1 MTSPINATVLQVLHC
16 KGEFSGASQG
26 RPLLVVGD
34 LSQRIAR
41 AVIGERDAAMIALG
55 QVAEIWI
62 EGEGQRWR
70 GHVTGRSNIMGAR
83 SVRSLER
90 P

>member
-1 MTSPINATVLQVLHC
+1 MLQLLHRE
-16 KGEFSGASQG
+16 GEFSGASQG

-34 LSQRIAR
+34 LSQRITR
-41 AVIGERDAAMIALG
+41 AEIGERDADKIALG

-70 GHVTGRSNIMGAR
+70 GHVTGRLSMMGRR
-83 SVRSLER
+83 SVRLLER

>member
-1 MTSPINATVLQVLHC
+1 MLQVLHC

-26 RPLLVVGD
+26 APLLVVGD

-70 GHVTGRSNIMGAR
+70 GHVTGRSNIMGRPQRPLAR
-83 SVRSLER
+83 TTLGVV
-90 P
+90 